1 LVLQDRFL
9 AELAV
14 VAGLALGVFAGNVV
28 RLAVVATAGVWLI
41 KRVPGVDVSVTDVL
55 IAAAGAAA
63 LVAGAGRAIQPRDRV
78 VLRSFAFYLGTLSV
92 TLAFNQYFRAD
103 FEWLHRVALVAGAVL
118 VGAWLV
124 STGFHHLALRA
135 LLLVTALI
143 SVFAVA
149 YSLSS
154 GFAPAQPLGYQ
165 KNFIGSITATV
176 LLVLLAAHKEFR
188 LPVGWLR
195 MAGVVIAAGLLASHS
210 RGAMAG
216 GVVGAFVW
224 WFRRS
229 SMSTPRLRR
238 LVVLGAVAISVF
250 TVISIR
256 NELRILSPYS
266 STSQRLQTEKAT
278 QRLWIEHPF
287 TGVGLRFF
295 KTPAY
300 AGYQSPTNV
309 FNEVLAEAGVF
320 GLLGFVVFVF
330 GSLRGL
336 GRRSGDLASAAL
348 CVVSARFVH
357 GLFDIYW
364 TGGTTG
370 LVWIIAGMGLVSAPS
385 PDASAD
391 LARGATGSHRL
402 R

>member
-1 LVLQDRFL
+1 
-9 AELAV
+9 
-14 VAGLALGVFAGNVV
+14 
-28 RLAVVATAGVWLI
+28 
-41 KRVPGVDVSVTDVL
+41 
-55 IAAAGAAA
+55 
-63 LVAGAGRAIQPRDRV
+63 
-78 VLRSFAFYLGTLSV
+78 
-92 TLAFNQYFRAD
+92 
-103 FEWLHRVALVAGAVL
+103 
-118 VGAWLV
+118 
-124 STGFHHLALRA
+124 
-135 LLLVTALI
+135 
-143 SVFAVA
+143 
-149 YSLSS
+149 
-154 GFAPAQPLGYQ
+154 
-165 KNFIGSITATV
+165 
-176 LLVLLAAHKEFR
+176 
-188 LPVGWLR
+188 
-195 MAGVVIAAGLLASHS
+195 
-210 RGAMAG
+210 
-216 GVVGAFVW
+216 
-224 WFRRS
+224 
-229 SMSTPRLRR
+229 
-238 LVVLGAVAISVF
+238 VAISVF